1 MDLLKEYKCLYEQ
14 WREEFNKKNLAVLPQ
29 NQFLKYKKFYEFIDN
44 FEVEDDDH
52 LKKQILETYKDNIC
66 FMFKDILKMREAKII
81 NSALNLREI
90 DMDNIY
96 EAEKLLFQNM
106 VASIKGYQKVKS
118 LSIYE
123 NNEKLYFPEIKPQP
137 KEIEMERP
145 ENPIESLQTQENM
158 REEISVQVQIEQ
170 KEINYSIVRF
180 IKDTP
185 SLVGIDLLHYGPFKK
200 EDIANIPFKNAEIL
214 VNEKFAEYIDL
225 S

>member
-1 MDLLKEYKCLYEQ
+1 MDLLKEYKRLYEQ
-14 WREEFNKKNLAVLPQ
+14 WREEFNKKSLAILPQ
-29 NQFLKYKKFYEFIDN
+29 NQFLQYKKFYEFIDN
-44 FEVEDDDH
+44 FEIEDDDH
-52 LKKQILETYKDNIC
+52 LKKQILEKYKDNVC
-66 FMFKDILKMREAKII
+66 FMFKDLLKMREAKII

-96 EAEKLLFQNM
+96 EAEKLLFQNL

-123 NNEKLYFPEIKPQP
+123 NNEKLYFPEITPQL
-137 KEIEMERP
+137 KEIETKRS
-145 ENPIESLQTQENM
+145 ENPLEQIQTDENIA
-158 REEISVQVQIEQ
+158 EETSVQAKMEQ
-170 KEINYSIVRF
+170 EEINYSIVRF

-200 EDIANIPFKNAEIL
+200 EDIANIPFKNAKIL